1 MLKMIKSHHVFFDWY
16 GYEKARSMAGDLVRL
31 WCNSQTIALPSLCQV
46 GGSELGLVLVSILSE
61 RSCRIDL
68 EKDDKSG

>member
-1 MLKMIKSHHVFFDWY
+1 MFFDWY
-16 GYEKARSMAGDLVRL
+16 GNEKARSVAGDSFRLV
-31 WCNSQTIALPSLCQV
+31 CNRQTIALPSLCQV